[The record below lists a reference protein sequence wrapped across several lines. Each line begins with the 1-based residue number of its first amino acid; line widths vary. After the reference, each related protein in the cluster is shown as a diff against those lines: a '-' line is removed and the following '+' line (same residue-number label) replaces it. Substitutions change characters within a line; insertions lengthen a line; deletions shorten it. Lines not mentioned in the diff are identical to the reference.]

1 MHSQVIYSQQEGKAR
16 LQREAPLPGRRRETA
31 GGKRIVKAV
40 ICKAYGPPENLVLED
55 VEPLKPGRGQ
65 VVVSVKACGVNFPD
79 TLIIQGLYQ
88 FKPSPPFSPGVERVK
103 PGDRV
108 IAFSAYGG
116 FAEEML
122 AEAGG
127 LIPMPAAMDFDTA
140 ASFVMTY
147 GTDIHALKD
156 RAHLRPG
163 ETLLVLGAAG
173 GIGLAAVEIGKAMG
187 AKVIAA
193 ASSEEKLAIC
203 RQHGADD
210 AINYSNEDLKERVK
224 ALTGGQGVDVIVD
237 PVGGAYSEPALRGIA
252 WNGRFL
258 VIGFTAGD
266 IPRIPLNLLLLK
278 GCSIVGV
285 FWGSFAARDPQ
296 HNRENLRDL
305 LGWLKAGKLKPR
317 ISARYSLEH
326 AADALNDILQRKVT
340 GKTVLVVHGEEKS
353 NTPVFGAIR

>member
-1 MHSQVIYSQQEGKAR
+1 M
-16 LQREAPLPGRRRETA
+16 
-31 GGKRIVKAV
+31 KAV

-88 FKPSPPFSPGVERVK
+88 FKPSPPFSPGGEVAGIVKEVGAGVESVK

-122 AEAGG
+122 AESGA

-140 ASFVMTY
+140 ASFAMTY
-147 GTDIHALKD
+147 GTGIHALKD
-156 RAHLRPG
+156 RAQLRPG

-173 GIGLAAVEIGKAMG
+173 GIGLAAVDIGKAMG
-187 AKVIAA
+187 AQVIAA

-210 AINYSNEDLKERVK
+210 AINYSTEDLKERLK
-224 ALTGGQGVDVIVD
+224 ALTDGQGVDVIVD
-237 PVGGAYSEPALRGIA
+237 PVGGSYSEPALRGMA

-258 VIGFTAGD
+258 VIGFTSGD
-266 IPRIPLNLLLLK
+266 IPRIPLNLPLLK

-285 FWGSFAARDPQ
+285 FWGSFAVRDPQ
-296 HNRENLRDL
+296 RNQENLRDL
-305 LGWLKAGKLKPR
+305 LGWLQAGKLKPR
-317 ISARYSLEH
+317 ISAKYPLER
-326 AADALNDILQRKVT
+326 AADALNDILQRRVM
-340 GKTVLVVHGEEKS
+340 GKTVLVV
-353 NTPVFGAIR
+353 